1 MAEIAE
7 IVGVKERQVHHWAA
21 GQHRPQNGVR
31 DALLELRYVVKLLGD
46 IYRPESVEIWLH
58 SRNPELDGNR
68 PIDLLQDRQFVPV
81 LQAISGSA
89 LAQLDMNRNL
99 ANARQ
104 LRDGFGQGLFLRHAS
119 ISNAGAMEA
128 MQEVGGGPQGRTPCC
143 TSAAHGIRGSV
154 EAHRCLVD
162 PFPGMNGAMVAP
174 RRLYHCSVSVE
185 EILDLRPAASLA
197 AVGLT
202 REDLEGA
209 YPRCQEIGQAAHQ
222 LGLHGVIAS
231 AATSIGETLALFTRH
246 LPATEQPGIVDE
258 EVWETCRPIL
268 ESSG

>member
-1 MAEIAE
+1 MGAP
-7 IVGVKERQVHHWAA
+7 GS
-21 GQHRPQNGVR
+21 
-31 DALLELRYVVKLLGD
+31 Y
-46 IYRPESVEIWLH
+46 
-58 SRNPELDGNR
+58 
-68 PIDLLQDRQFVPV
+68 PV
-81 LQAISGSA
+81 LYLG
-89 LAQLDMNRNL
+89 RP
-99 ANARQ
+99 
-104 LRDGFGQGLFLRHAS
+104 RDS
-119 ISNAGAMEA
+119 
-128 MQEVGGGPQGRTPCC
+128 VV
-143 TSAAHGIRGSV
+143 V
-154 EAHRCLVD
+154 EAYRRLVD

-258 EVWETCRPIL
+258 EVWETLPADPRKLRLIRGEGAP
-268 ESSG
+268 G